1 MQNFLQ
7 HKAICAPH
15 PYTLF
20 RQICTFAGCAD
31 DQQQHQDK
39 DPDDNHDLAK
49 GKDTAR
55 SLHARLER
63 DTGFSGVMQAARKR
77 CGAVAKQVNTMMMDG
92 EANHSVTE
100 HPLPF
105 QA

>member
-1 MQNFLQ
+1 MQ
-7 HKAICAPH
+7 HKAICTAH

-20 RQICTFAGCAD
+20 RQICTCAD

-39 DPDDNHDLAK
+39 DPDDNRDLAK
-49 GKDTAR
+49 GKGTAR

-63 DTGFSGVMQAARKR
+63 DTGFSGVMQAERKR
-77 CGAVAKQVNTMMMDG
+77 CGAAAKQVNTTMMDG